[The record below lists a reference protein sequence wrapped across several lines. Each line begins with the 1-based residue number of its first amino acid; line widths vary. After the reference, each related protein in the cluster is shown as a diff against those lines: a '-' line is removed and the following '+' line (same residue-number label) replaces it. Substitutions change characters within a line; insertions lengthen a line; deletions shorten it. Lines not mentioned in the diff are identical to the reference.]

1 MSSDSVV
8 APTEENNVKQDM
20 PIKEEDI
27 PKSGNKSEGKR
38 LEVIR
43 PFERL
48 VTVCVPSAEIFLT
61 TAAAEALMA
70 IPNSVF
76 QEWDGQMYGLDL
88 RPSDVRDGFSL
99 NWKRTSD
106 NFSQDARGD
115 AWRLLKKPRSESSS

>member
-1 MSSDSVV
+1 M
-8 APTEENNVKQDM
+8 
-20 PIKEEDI
+20 
-27 PKSGNKSEGKR
+27 
-38 LEVIR
+38 EVIR

-76 QEWDGQMYGLDL
+76 QEWDGEMYGLDL